1 MPKATLR
8 KPPRRRVKQKGALV
22 VRDAKTGKIAATGTV
37 RFVAV
42 MSAAEHSGLLGEKST
57 RIAGRISPELIE
69 RAKQQTGI
77 ATDTDLIEF
86 ALASVALD
94 DGFGEAFRKTMGSVD
109 PTLKLGY

>member
-1 MPKATLR
+1 MR
-8 KPPRRRVKQKGALV
+8 KPTRGSAKQKRALIA
-22 VRDAKTGKIAATGTV
+22 RNAKTGKIAAAGSM

-94 DGFGEAFRKTMGSVD
+94 DGFGETFRKATGTVD
-109 PTLKLGY
+109 PTLKLGF